1 MSVTI
6 SGNGDQADGQMQSF
20 AHFLLFFFFFFSFSS
35 TSLSEL
41 LLLSE
46 LSELSELE
54 LESLLE
60 SEMNM
65 IK

>member
-1 MSVTI
+1 
-6 SGNGDQADGQMQSF
+6 MQNLLGF
-20 AHFLLFFFFFFSFSS
+20 NHLLLFFFFFFSFFS
-35 TSLSEL
+35 TSLSSL

-60 SEMNM
+60 SKMNM
-65 IK
+65 THLAI